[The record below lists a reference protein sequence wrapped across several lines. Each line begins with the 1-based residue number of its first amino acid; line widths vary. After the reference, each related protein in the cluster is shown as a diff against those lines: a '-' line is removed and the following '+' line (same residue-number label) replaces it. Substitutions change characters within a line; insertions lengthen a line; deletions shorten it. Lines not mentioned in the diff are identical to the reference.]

1 MVEISAQVLSIFYGA
16 SKGNPGVSGVGGLV
30 FSPDRMSSFSFSWGL
45 GTMSNN
51 QAEIYS
57 LLSATQL
64 AKEKGFKSV
73 QFFCD
78 SEILIKAL
86 NSTECLNN
94 SPLNIILWRI
104 RRILKYF
111 Y

>member
-1 MVEISAQVLSIFYGA
+1 
-16 SKGNPGVSGVGGLV
+16 
-30 FSPDRMSSFSFSWGL
+30 
-45 GTMSNN
+45 MSNN

-57 LLSATQL
+57 LLFATQL

-86 NSTECLNN
+86 NSTNSLNN
-94 SPLNIILWRI
+94 SALNITLQRI
-104 RRILKYF
+104 RRILKDF
-111 Y
+111 DKSDSFHILRDLNKSDSAEN